1 MLKMAVFATDDKI
14 TFIDQKIVEDN
25 IINLID
31 IAEKY
36 IYEHIDWKVEIGSG
50 ARKEVPEIPKAAVR
64 ELISNFFAHAIYHS
78 MTYHEIDIHPS
89 FITIY
94 NPGTFA
100 SEYKPEEYAKGM
112 HPSFIRNKLIAKTL
126 YLYNRIEQ
134 FGSGLKRVITLLTDA
149 KIKYK
154 FDNSLDGFKVTIF
167 RKKRGGNTVKR
178 DLTDTEM
185 QILELLRLDGYYTAE
200 DISEKLRPGLISDEA
215 AGEKS
220 LRALTD
226 MCIAAKETD
235 NITSLIVK
243 LTEKADL

>member
-1 MLKMAVFATDDKI
+1 
-14 TFIDQKIVEDN
+14 
-25 IINLID
+25 
-31 IAEKY
+31 
-36 IYEHIDWKVEIGSG
+36 
-50 ARKEVPEIPKAAVR
+50 
-64 ELISNFFAHAIYHS
+64 

-89 FITIY
+89 YITIY

-100 SEYKPEEYAKGM
+100 SKYKPEEYAKGM

-185 QILELLRLDGYYTAE
+185 QILELLKLDGYYTAE
-200 DISEKLRPGLISDEA
+200 DISEKIGKTPRTAQRAIGKLV
-215 AGEKS
+215 EKKYIERVGGNKS
-220 LRALTD
+220 GYWK
-226 MCIAAKETD
+226 IIK
-235 NITSLIVK
+235 
-243 LTEKADL
+243 